1 MNILKKGLDSFTLKV
16 IALILMVF
24 DHFHYFFS
32 TILPVPGWFNMLGRL
47 SAPLFIFIV
56 TIGMCYTRNPKKY
69 MARLYIGNLIMV
81 TGDFLINKFFPLS
94 FGAVVINNIFS
105 TLFVITLMI
114 YAIQKM
120 GQSKGNMKAMIKYI
134 MLFLLP
140 IVSSVIPLLLYKI
153 PLALM
158 ASIALLPNV
167 VFSEGSVI
175 YILIGLGFYLFR
187 SSKLKLSLFYIIFC
201 GLYVAMGLLSGL
213 TLTQVL
219 QYDIQ
224 WMMILSLPF
233 IWLYNGQKGKSMKYF
248 FYAFYPIHIYLFAL
262 IAYFLTK

>member
-32 TILPVPGWFNMLGRL
+32 TILPVPDWFTMLGRL

-56 TIGMCYTRNPKKY
+56 TIGMCHTRNPKKY
-69 MARLYIGNLIMV
+69 MSRLYVGNLIMV
-81 TGDFLINKFFPLS
+81 AGDFLINKFFPLS

-120 GQSKGNMKAMIKYI
+120 GQSKGNKKAMLKYT
-134 MLFLLP
+134 LLLLLP
-140 IVSSVIPLLLYKI
+140 IVSSALPLFLSKM
-153 PLALM
+153 PFVMM
-158 ASIALLPNV
+158 ATIAFLPNV
-167 VFSEGSVI
+167 MYCEGSIV
-175 YILIGLGFYLFR
+175 LVVMGLGFYLFR

-201 GLYVAMGLLSGL
+201 CLYVAMGLLSGL
-213 TLTQVL
+213 KLTQVL

-224 WMMILSLPF
+224 WMMIFSLPF

>member
-1 MNILKKGLDSFTLKV
+1 M
-16 IALILMVF
+16 IALM
-24 DHFHYFFS
+24 
-32 TILPVPGWFNMLGRL
+32 
-47 SAPLFIFIV
+47 IF
-56 TIGMCYTRNPKKY
+56 
-69 MARLYIGNLIMV
+69 
-81 TGDFLINKFFPLS
+81 
-94 FGAVVINNIFS
+94 
-105 TLFVITLMI
+105 
-114 YAIQKM
+114 AIQKM

-140 IVSSVIPLLLYKI
+140 IVSSVIPLLLYKT

-167 VFSEGSVI
+167 VFSEGSIV
-175 YILIGLGFYLFR
+175 YILMGLGFYLFR
-187 SSKLKLSLFYIIFC
+187 SSKLKLSLCYIIFC
-201 GLYVAMGLLSGL
+201 GLYVAMGLLSGQ

-224 WMMILSLPF
+224 WMMIFSLPF

-262 IAYFLTK
+262 TAYFLTK